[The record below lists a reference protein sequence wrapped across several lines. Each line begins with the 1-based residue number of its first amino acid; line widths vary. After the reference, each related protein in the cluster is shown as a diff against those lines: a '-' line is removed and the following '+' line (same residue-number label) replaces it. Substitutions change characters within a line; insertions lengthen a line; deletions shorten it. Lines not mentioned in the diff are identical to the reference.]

1 MYYCSCLRKDT
12 YSIYIFI
19 SNKYQICKKVIIL
32 STLFLIVVKFAP
44 YLKFLKMIHLH
55 DKSFEPFISSEEIDF
70 AIKNMAK
77 QMDDDFF
84 DEVPVF
90 IGVLNGAFM
99 VLSDLMK
106 QYRGMCEV
114 SFVKMTSYEGT
125 STTNDVKQLIG
136 LNQDLAGR
144 TVVIVE
150 DIVDTGNTIEELKA
164 IFKEKNV
171 KHLKIAT
178 LFFKPE
184 AYKKDIKID
193 YVGIR
198 IPNKFI
204 VGYGLDYDGLGRNLP
219 DVYQLAQ

>member
-1 MYYCSCLRKDT
+1 MPRLNRQNIDRKTNKPNPVKTEGLTDDLLLNRALQT
-12 YSIYIFI
+12 RRDDDVIRTRQRTIY
-19 SNKYQICKKVIIL
+19 
-32 STLFLIVVKFAP
+32 
-44 YLKFLKMIHLH
+44 
-55 DKSFEPFISSEEIDF
+55 EIDF

-90 IGVLNGAFM
+90 IGVLNGSFM

-114 SFVKMTSYEGT
+114 SFVKMASYEGT
-125 STTNDVKQLIG
+125 SSTNDVKQLIG
-136 LNQDLAGR
+136 LNQDLEGR
-144 TVVIVE
+144 TVVVVE
-150 DIVDTGNTIEELKA
+150 DIVDTGNTVEELKA
-164 IFKEKNV
+164 IFKQKNV

-204 VGYGLDYDGLGRNLP
+204 VGYGLDYDGLGRNLA

>member
-1 MYYCSCLRKDT
+1 LQRNSFY
-12 YSIYIFI
+12 F
-19 SNKYQICKKVIIL
+19 
-32 STLFLIVVKFAP
+32 FKFAAYP
-44 YLKFLKMIHLH
+44 KPKKMIHLH
-55 DKSFEPFISSEEIDF
+55 DKTFEPFISSEEIDF

-90 IGVLNGAFM
+90 IGVLNGSFM
-99 VLSDLMK
+99 VMGDLMK

-114 SFVKMTSYEGT
+114 NFVKMASYEGT
-125 STTNDVKQLIG
+125 ESTNEVKQLIG
-136 LNQDLAGR
+136 LNQDLEGK

-164 IFKEKNV
+164 IFKDKKV

-193 YVGIR
+193 YIGIR

>member
-1 MYYCSCLRKDT
+1 
-12 YSIYIFI
+12 
-19 SNKYQICKKVIIL
+19 
-32 STLFLIVVKFAP
+32 
-44 YLKFLKMIHLH
+44 MIHLH
-55 DKSFEPFISSEEIDF
+55 DKTFEPFISSDEIDF

-90 IGVLNGAFM
+90 IGVLNGSFM

-114 SFVKMTSYEGT
+114 SFVKMASYERT
-125 STTNDVKQLIG
+125 SSTKDVKQLIG
-136 LNQDLAGR
+136 LNQDLEGR
-144 TVVIVE
+144 NVVVVE
-150 DIVDTGNTIEELKA
+150 DIVDTGNTVEELKA
-164 IFKEKNV
+164 IFKQKKV

-204 VGYGLDYDGLGRNLP
+204 VGYGLDYDGLGRNLA

>member
-1 MYYCSCLRKDT
+1 
-12 YSIYIFI
+12 
-19 SNKYQICKKVIIL
+19 
-32 STLFLIVVKFAP
+32 
-44 YLKFLKMIHLH
+44 MIHLH
-55 DKSFEPFISSEEIDF
+55 DKTFEPFISSEEIDF
-70 AIKNMAK
+70 AIANMAK

-84 DEVPVF
+84 DEIPVF
-90 IGVLNGAFM
+90 VGILNGSFM

-106 QYRGMCEV
+106 HYRGMCEV
-114 SFVKMTSYEGT
+114 SFMKLASYEGT
-125 STTNDVKQLIG
+125 ESTNTVKQLIG
-136 LNQDLAGR
+136 INENLEGR

-164 IFKEKNV
+164 IFKEKKV

-184 AYKKDIKID
+184 AYKKNIKID
-193 YVGIR
+193 YIGIR

-204 VGYGLDYDGLGRNLP
+204 VGYGLDYDGLGRNLA

>member
-1 MYYCSCLRKDT
+1 
-12 YSIYIFI
+12 
-19 SNKYQICKKVIIL
+19 
-32 STLFLIVVKFAP
+32 
-44 YLKFLKMIHLH
+44 MIHLH
-55 DKSFEPFISSEEIDF
+55 DKTFELFISSEEIDF
-70 AIKNMAK
+70 AIANMAK

-84 DEVPVF
+84 DEIPVF
-90 IGVLNGAFM
+90 VGVLNGSFM

-106 QYRGMCEV
+106 KYRGMCEV
-114 SFVKMTSYEGT
+114 SFVKMASYEGT
-125 STTNDVKQLIG
+125 QSTNEVKQLIG
-136 LNQDLAGR
+136 INENLEGR

-150 DIVDTGNTIEELKA
+150 DIVDTGNTIQELKA
-164 IFKEKNV
+164 IFKNKKV

-198 IPNKFI
+198 IPDKFI
-204 VGYGLDYDGLGRNLP
+204 VGYGLDYDGLGRNLA

>member
-1 MYYCSCLRKDT
+1 
-12 YSIYIFI
+12 
-19 SNKYQICKKVIIL
+19 
-32 STLFLIVVKFAP
+32 
-44 YLKFLKMIHLH
+44 MIHLH
-55 DKSFEPFISSEEIDF
+55 DKTFEPFISSEEIDF
-70 AIKNMAK
+70 AISNLAK

-84 DEVPVF
+84 DETPVF
-90 IGVLNGAFM
+90 IGVLNGSFM

-106 QYRGMCEV
+106 KYRGMCEV
-114 SFVKMTSYEGT
+114 SFIKMASYEGT
-125 STTNDVKQLIG
+125 QTTNDVKQLIG
-136 LNQDLAGR
+136 INQNLEGR

-150 DIVDTGNTIEELKA
+150 DIIDTGNTIEELKA
-164 IFKEKNV
+164 IFKSHNV

-204 VGYGLDYDGLGRNLP
+204 VGFGLDYDGLGRNLP
-219 DVYQLAQ
+219 DVYQVRE

>member
-1 MYYCSCLRKDT
+1 
-12 YSIYIFI
+12 
-19 SNKYQICKKVIIL
+19 
-32 STLFLIVVKFAP
+32 
-44 YLKFLKMIHLH
+44 MIHLH
-55 DKSFEPFISSEEIDF
+55 DKSFVPFITSDEIEF
-70 AIKNMAK
+70 AISNLAK

-84 DEVPVF
+84 DETPIF
-90 IGVLNGAFM
+90 IGVLNGSFM
-99 VLSDLMK
+99 VMADLMK
-106 QYRGMCEV
+106 HYRGMCEV
-114 SFVKMTSYEGT
+114 SFVKVSSYQGT
-125 STTNDVKQLIG
+125 ESTNSVKQLIG
-136 LNQDLAGR
+136 LNENLEGR

-150 DIVDTGNTIEELKA
+150 DIIDTGNTLEELKN
-164 IFKEKNV
+164 IFKDKNL

-219 DVYQLAQ
+219 DVYQLAE

>member
-1 MYYCSCLRKDT
+1 
-12 YSIYIFI
+12 
-19 SNKYQICKKVIIL
+19 VIQ
-32 STLFLIVVKFAP
+32 
-44 YLKFLKMIHLH
+44 LH
-55 DKSFEPFISSEEIDF
+55 DKQFVPFISSEEINF
-70 AIKNMAK
+70 ALVNMAK

-114 SFVKMTSYEGT
+114 SFVKMASYEGT
-125 STTNDVKQLIG
+125 QSNKNVTELIG
-136 LNQDLAGR
+136 LNQDLSGR
-144 TVVIVE
+144 TVVVVE
-150 DIVDTGNTIEELKA
+150 DIIDTGNTIEVLKE
-164 IFKEKNV
+164 IFKNQNV
-171 KHLKIAT
+171 KHFKIAT

-193 YVGIR
+193 YIGIR

-204 VGYGLDYDGLGRNLP
+204 VGYGLDYDGLGRNLQ
-219 DVYQLAQ
+219 DVYQLAE

>member
-1 MYYCSCLRKDT
+1 M
-12 YSIYIFI
+12 
-19 SNKYQICKKVIIL
+19 
-32 STLFLIVVKFAP
+32 
-44 YLKFLKMIHLH
+44 MIHLH
-55 DKSFEPFISSEEIDF
+55 DKTFEPFISAEEIDF
-70 AIKNMAK
+70 AIANMAK

-84 DEVPVF
+84 DETPVF
-90 IGVLNGAFM
+90 VGILNGSFM
-99 VLSDLMK
+99 VMSDLMK
-106 QYRGMCEV
+106 HYRGMCEV
-114 SFVKMTSYEGT
+114 SFMKLTSYEGT
-125 STTNDVKQLIG
+125 QSTNDVKQLIG
-136 LNQDLAGR
+136 INENLEGR

-164 IFKEKNV
+164 IFKEKKV

-204 VGYGLDYDGLGRNLP
+204 VGYGLDYDGLGRNLQ

>member
-1 MYYCSCLRKDT
+1 
-12 YSIYIFI
+12 
-19 SNKYQICKKVIIL
+19 
-32 STLFLIVVKFAP
+32 
-44 YLKFLKMIHLH
+44 MIHLH
-55 DKSFEPFISSEEIDF
+55 DKTFEPFISSEEIDF
-70 AIKNMAK
+70 AIANMAK

-84 DEVPVF
+84 DETPVF
-90 IGVLNGAFM
+90 VGILNGSFM

-106 QYRGMCEV
+106 HYRGMCEV
-114 SFVKMTSYEGT
+114 SFMKLASYEGT
-125 STTNDVKQLIG
+125 ESTNTVKQLIG
-136 LNQDLAGR
+136 INENLEGR

-164 IFKEKNV
+164 IFKEKKV

-193 YVGIR
+193 YIGIR

-204 VGYGLDYDGLGRNLP
+204 VGYGLDYDGLGRNLA
-219 DVYQLAQ
+219 DVYQLAL

>member
-1 MYYCSCLRKDT
+1 
-12 YSIYIFI
+12 
-19 SNKYQICKKVIIL
+19 
-32 STLFLIVVKFAP
+32 
-44 YLKFLKMIHLH
+44 MIQLH
-55 DKSFEPFISSEEIDF
+55 DKHFVPFISSEEIEF
-70 AIKNMAK
+70 AIANMAK

-84 DEVPVF
+84 EEVPVF
-90 IGVLNGAFM
+90 VGVLNGSFM

-114 SFVKMTSYEGT
+114 SFVKMASYEGT
-125 STTNDVKQLIG
+125 QSSNEVRQLIG
-136 LNQDLAGR
+136 INQDLEGR

-164 IFKEKNV
+164 IFKEKKV

-178 LFFKPE
+178 LFLKPDV
-184 AYKKDIKID
+184 YKKDIKLD

-204 VGYGLDYDGLGRNLP
+204 VGFGLDYDGLGRNLK
-219 DVYQLAQ
+219 DIYQLAE